1 MSERLVT
8 ERELEGVLRRLTE
21 LEQRLGRVEV
31 TEVPIVQ
38 VGTWEP
44 KLSGDGVQP
53 GVFTYNATVTIGYYT
68 RDGNRV
74 DFDARVLITA
84 ITTPPT
90 AGSNIR
96 ISLPTIYTVA
106 TSPTP
111 FAGVAYI
118 DAQTGV
124 TYTAGYGRISGYV
137 LSASPFLYLRQ
148 TGSGVAAANILAG
161 NIGLVG
167 GNIDFVIAGSYRVA

>member
-1 MSERLVT
+1 MSDFNQRQIASNQRRIGQT
-8 ERELEGVLRRLTE
+8 EVK
-21 LEQRLGRVEV
+21 
-31 TEVPIVQ
+31 EVPIYAE
-38 VGTWEP
+38 GTWAP
-44 KLSGDGVQP
+44 ALSGDGVQP
-53 GVFTYNATVTIGYYT
+53 GVFAYNITVTIGYYT

-90 AGSNIR
+90 AGSNMR
-96 ISLPTIYTVA
+96 ISLPTLYTVA

-111 FAGVAYI
+111 FAGVGYI

-124 TYTAGYGRISGYV
+124 TYTAGYARISGYV

-148 TGSGVAAANILAG
+148 TGSGVVAANILAG